1 MEQSTVSESPLKDP
15 TEPSVLKDSLD
26 SKPPVVSKPP
36 IVSNPPILSKSPI
49 ISKSPDP
56 PDKKTHDKKVDSLFI
71 VLRDSGQDEIRN
83 YETKK
88 ERIRKEGHEILGCI
102 EDPISDCRI
111 KGPEC
116 FGDPLM
122 HFAKQ

>member
-1 MEQSTVSESPLKDP
+1 MIRYPPHGTIYGFRVTFERSHGTIR
-15 TEPSVLKDSLD
+15 LKDSLD

-71 VLRDSGQDEIRN
+71 VLRDSGQGKGRN

-88 ERIRKEGHEILGCI
+88 ERIRKEGHEILVV
-102 EDPISDCRI
+102 
-111 KGPEC
+111 
-116 FGDPLM
+116 
-122 HFAKQ
+122 